1 MTTPTTM
8 TTSMITTAT
17 TMMTD
22 VVVVPSL
29 ERLLVGGVLL
39 TGTVPVVV
47 NVPKNWG
54 GEVVPTVWEE
64 DVVSTVRRG
73 VVVGGG
79 VVSSGV
85 DAVERKYITW
95 YSSTIYRYLHSSIG
109 KWVSLIAGLEYG
121 MKLKN

>member
-1 MTTPTTM
+1 MMTPTTM

-29 ERLLVGGVLL
+29 EELLVGCMSL

-47 NVPKNWG
+47 NVPTIWG
-54 GEVVPTVWEE
+54 GEVVPKVWGE

-79 VVSSGV
+79 VISLSV

-95 YSSTIYRYLHSSIG
+95 HSSTIYIAPLVNGFLYLLD
-109 KWVSLIAGLEYG
+109 WNVE
-121 MKLKN
+121 